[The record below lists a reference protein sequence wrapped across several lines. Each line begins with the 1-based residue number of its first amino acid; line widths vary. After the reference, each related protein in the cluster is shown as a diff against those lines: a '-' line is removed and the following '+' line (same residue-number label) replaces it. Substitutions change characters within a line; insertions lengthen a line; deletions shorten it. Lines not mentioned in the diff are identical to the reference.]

1 MKRPGCEVWTAE
13 VAERR
18 PVHDVLLDEVE
29 LARVDALRRPID
41 RARFVVGVAVLK
53 CAVAAYAGCPAPSVR
68 VDRRCE
74 TCGGQHGRPRLPG
87 TDLHVSVSHS
97 GPLVVVAL
105 TEAGPVG
112 VDAEHRVTNRQLP
125 AARDVVTASE
135 PIVGPG
141 DLLTYWCRKESVVK
155 ATGDGV
161 RVPLREVVVSPASE
175 RARLVSFRGQPLA
188 AFLTDLDLGAAYA
201 AALAI
206 LSADDITVRVRSAA
220 QLLEG

>member
-1 MKRPGCEVWTAE
+1 MKRLECQVWTAD

-18 PVHDVLLDEVE
+18 PAHDSLLDEVE
-29 LARVDALRRPID
+29 LARLDTVRRPID
-41 RARFVVGVAVLK
+41 RARFVVGMAVLK
-53 CAVAAYAGCPAPSVR
+53 CAVAVHEGCPAPSVR

-74 TCGGQHGRPRLPG
+74 TCGGQHGRPGVPG

-105 TEAGPVG
+105 TGAGPVG
-112 VDAEHRVTNRQLP
+112 VDCEHRVTNRLLP
-125 AARDVVTASE
+125 RARSVVTASE

-155 ATGDGV
+155 ATGDGL

-175 RARLVSFRGQPLA
+175 RACLVSFRGQPLS
-188 AFLTDLDLGAAYA
+188 AFLADLDLGAAYA
-201 AALAI
+201 AALTI
-206 LSADDITVRVRSAA
+206 LSADDITVRVRSATP
-220 QLLEG
+220 LLEG